1 MHPLHFTDATTPF
14 ELAYTGSYSIL
25 LVILSLLVATLA
37 AFASISHVELMRAT
51 LSSSARFRW
60 HLIGAVVMGN
70 GVWTMHFLGMMA
82 FRLPLAELYF
92 DPELTFLSVIPA
104 IIAGYIALTVVEKP
118 APSAAAILM
127 GGALMG
133 LGIGAMHYLGMSG
146 MRVEAR
152 MLYQPSL
159 FVLSVIVAIAM
170 SSAALSVP
178 RLMAALTSTRQT
190 HSDGLTFKLISALLM
205 GLAISSLHYVAMSA
219 TIFLPVDEPPLAI
232 PAQTMDETL
241 IATLAVIASLFIVVI
256 STITVIS
263 RFRLLALDK
272 VAEAS
277 AEEARRLEDRFSK
290 LVRRL
295 PGMVYQFQL
304 DPDGHMSM
312 PYASDAIHSVHGVTS
327 EAVKGDAS
335 LIFDVIHPDDLEDLI
350 DSIRESAVTLNV
362 WRHEYRVRL
371 DRGDLWLQG
380 NAMPE
385 QQADG
390 SILWNGFITDVTEQK
405 HYEARIHELA
415 FYDELTGLPNRRLF
429 KDRIE
434 LALTASHR
442 RQQYGA
448 VLFLDLDDFKSL
460 NDTLGHSFGDELLK
474 ILAGILTSRL
484 RELDTIARLG
494 GDEFVIIISD
504 IGDDREQAAQHAGH
518 MAEDLLRLITEPVD
532 LNGYQYRC
540 AASIG
545 ITLFSGAGQS
555 SEELLRRADTAMY
568 EAKAAGRGMIRFH
581 DPQTQSI
588 LARRFRLESELRK
601 AMDQGELYL
610 AYQKQMD
617 GRGHC
622 VGLEALL
629 RWQHPEQGLIP
640 PLEFIPIAENS
651 GLILPLGQWVLEM
664 ACRQLANWQAQ
675 PLTQKLTVSINVS
688 AKQFHQSDFV
698 EQVMATIR
706 QSGAHPEG
714 LCLELTESL
723 ILADLD
729 DALRKMKAF
738 RAQGI
743 QLSMDDFGTGY
754 SSMAYLSRLPFDEV
768 KIDKSFVQQTGENHT
783 GNEWIIIETII
794 NMAHNLGMRV
804 VAEGVE
810 TENQHHLLGQLGCD
824 CFQGYYLGRP
834 VDLLSLDLS
843 REISDQGRPRALSNR
858 LRSDRGGWNEGYS

>member
-1 MHPLHFTDATTPF
+1 MHPLHFTNATTPF
-14 ELAYTGSYSIL
+14 ELTYTGSYSIP

-51 LSSSARFRW
+51 LSFSARFRW
-60 HLIGAVVMGN
+60 HLIGAVVMGA

-82 FRLPLAELYF
+82 FRLPVESMYF
-92 DPELTFLSVIPA
+92 DPEITLMSVLPA
-104 IIAGYIALTVVEKP
+104 IIAGYIALAVVEKP

-152 MLYQPSL
+152 MLYRPSL
-159 FVLSVIVAIAM
+159 FVLSIIVAIVM

-178 RLMAALTSTRQT
+178 RLMAALTSARQIR
-190 HSDGLTFKLISALLM
+190 SDGLTFKLISALLM

-219 TIFLPVDEPPLAI
+219 TIFLPVDEPLSPAI

-256 STITVIS
+256 STITVIF

-312 PYASDAIHSVHGVTS
+312 PYASDSIHSVHGVTP
-327 EAVKGDAS
+327 EAVKDDAS
-335 LIFDVIHPDDLEDLI
+335 SIFDVIHPDDLDDLMA
-350 DSIRESAVTLNV
+350 SIRESAATLNV

-380 NAMPE
+380 NAMPD
-385 QQADG
+385 QLDDG
-390 SILWNGFITDVTEQK
+390 TILWNGFITDVTEQK
-405 HYEARIHELA
+405 QAEARIHELA
-415 FYDELTGLPNRRLF
+415 FYDGLTGLPNRRLF
-429 KDRIE
+429 EDRMA
-434 LALTASHR
+434 LALAASLRHH
-442 RQQYGA
+442 QYGA
-448 VLFLDLDDFKSL
+448 LLFLDLDDFKSL

-474 ILAGILTSRL
+474 TLAHTLTSRA
-484 RELDTIARLG
+484 REVDTVARLG
-494 GDEFVIIISD
+494 GDEFVIIIGE
-504 IGDDREQAAQHAGH
+504 IGTEQEQAAQHAERFAG
-518 MAEDLLRLITEPVD
+518 DLLKLITEPVE
-532 LNGYQYRC
+532 LNGYHYQC

-545 ITLFSGAGQS
+545 ITLFRGTEHSG
-555 SEELLRRADTAMY
+555 EELLRRADTAMY
-568 EAKAAGRGMIRFH
+568 AAKAAGRGMIRFH

-588 LARRFRLESELRK
+588 LARRFRLESELRQ
-601 AMDQGELYL
+601 AMDRDELYL

-617 GRGHC
+617 SRGHC

-675 PLTQKLTVSINVS
+675 PLTRELTVSINVS

-723 ILADLD
+723 VLADID

-768 KIDKSFVQQTGENHT
+768 KIDKSFVQQTGKNHT
-783 GNEWIIIETII
+783 GNEWIIIEAII

-810 TENQHHLLGQLGCD
+810 TETQHHLLGQLGCD
-824 CFQGYYLGRP
+824 YFQGYYLGRP
-834 VDLLSLDLS
+834 VDLPSLDLSLS
-843 REISDQGRPRALSNR
+843 REISDQGRPREVEVR
-858 LRSDRGGWNEGYS
+858 QVRK

>member
-14 ELAYTGSYSIL
+14 EMAYTGSYSVL
-25 LVILSLLVATLA
+25 LVILSLLVAKLA

-51 LSSSARFRW
+51 PSSSARFRW
-60 HLIGAVVMGN
+60 HLIGAVVMGA
-70 GVWTMHFLGMMA
+70 GVWTMHFIGMMA
-82 FRLPLAELYF
+82 FRLPLADMYF
-92 DPELTFLSVIPA
+92 DPGLTLLSVLPA
-104 IIAGYIALTVVEKP
+104 IVAGYIALAVVEKP
-118 APSAAAILM
+118 APSAAAILL

-159 FVLSVIVAIAM
+159 FVLSVIVAIVM

-178 RLMAALTSTRQT
+178 RLMVALTSARRTR
-190 HSDGLTFKLISALLM
+190 SDGLAFKLMSASLM

-219 TIFLPVDEPPLAI
+219 TLFLPVDEPLTSVPS
-232 PAQTMDETL
+232 QTLDETL
-241 IATLAVIASLFIVVI
+241 IATLAIIASLFIVVI
-256 STITVIS
+256 STITVIF
-263 RFRLLALDK
+263 RFRLLTVDK

-290 LVRRL
+290 IVSRL
-295 PGMVYQFQL
+295 PGMVYQFQK
-304 DPDGHMSM
+304 DPDGHMAF
-312 PYASDAIHSVHGVTS
+312 PYASEAIQTIYGVTPES
-327 EAVKGDAS
+327 VREDAS
-335 LIFDVIHPDDLEDLI
+335 ALIQLTHPDDLDDLLA
-350 DSIRESAVTLNV
+350 SINESADTLEG
-362 WRHEYRVRL
+362 WRHEYRARL
-371 DRGDLWLQG
+371 AQGERWLQG
-380 NAMPE
+380 NAVPE
-385 QQADG
+385 RQTG
-390 SILWNGFITDVTEQK
+390 GVTLWYGFITDVTEQK

-429 KDRIE
+429 EDRIE
-434 LALTASHR
+434 LALAASHR
-442 RQQYGA
+442 RRQYGA

-474 ILAGILTSRL
+474 ILAGILTNRL

-494 GDEFVIIISD
+494 GDEFVIIIGD

-518 MAEDLLRLITEPVD
+518 LAEDLLGLITEPVN

-545 ITLFSGAGQS
+545 ITLFSGAEQS

-568 EAKAAGRGMIRFH
+568 EAKSAGRGMIRFH

-588 LARRFRLESELRK
+588 LARRFRLESEFRQ
-601 AMDQGELYL
+601 AMERGELYL
-610 AYQKQMD
+610 AFQKQVD
-617 GRGHC
+617 RRGHC
-622 VGLEALL
+622 VSVEALL

-640 PLEFIPIAENS
+640 PLEFISIAEDN

-664 ACRQLANWQAQ
+664 ACRQLAIWQAQ
-675 PLTQKLTVSINVS
+675 TLTRKLKVSINVS
-688 AKQFHQSDFV
+688 ARQFQQSDFV
-698 EQVMATIR
+698 EQVMDTIR

-723 ILADLD
+723 VLADLD
-729 DALRKMKAF
+729 DALMKMQAF

-768 KIDKSFVQQTGENHT
+768 KIDKSFVQQTEENHA
-783 GNEWIIIETII
+783 GNEWIIIEAII

-834 VDLLSLDLS
+834 VDLSALDLSLS
-843 REISDQGRPRALSNR
+843 REIPA
-858 LRSDRGGWNEGYS
+858 